1 MNVAGSLD
9 SNGCD
14 IENSFVL
21 NLRLKHAM
29 ECRLCVSCGTST
41 IEIEERYR
49 MSEKHKRKEGIAVKI
64 DELELPEPYWF
75 KRGMHNF
82 LYRKKSD
89 RSLSIHASNNA

>member
-1 MNVAGSLD
+1 MAGSLD

-29 ECRLCVSCGTST
+29 ECRLCVSCGTSA

-49 MSEKHKRKEGIAVKI
+49 KSEKHKLQRVSENSNCIEYIVIRTYVICIILYKEDVRQ
-64 DELELPEPYWF
+64 LL
-75 KRGMHNF
+75 RV
-82 LYRKKSD
+82 
-89 RSLSIHASNNA
+89 LSSSNNE